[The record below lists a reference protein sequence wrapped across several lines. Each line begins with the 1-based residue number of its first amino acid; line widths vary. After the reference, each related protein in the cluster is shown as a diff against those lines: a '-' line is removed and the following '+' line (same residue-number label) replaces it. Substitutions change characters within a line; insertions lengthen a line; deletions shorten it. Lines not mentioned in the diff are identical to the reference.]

1 MIQTTFAPTLII
13 AVLSTPFLFFLNQQS
28 TAVSLVLS
36 VLIVFIASL
45 LSANASLARFQA
57 DKTTQ
62 RPKKPRRKVAASNRE
77 QGRVKWF
84 NTSKGFGFI
93 TRDNGEDV
101 FVHFRAIRGE
111 GHRSLRDGQPVE
123 FDISQGDKGLQA
135 NDVVAVQRH

>member
-1 MIQTTFAPTLII
+1 MIRTTFAPTFII
-13 AVLSTPFLFFLNQQS
+13 SLLCTPILFLLNQQN
-28 TAVSLVLS
+28 TTVSLILTAA
-36 VLIVFIASL
+36 IVFIASL
-45 LSANASLARFQA
+45 LSANASVARSKANKAPRQ
-57 DKTTQ
+57 
-62 RPKKPRRKVAASNRE
+62 KKPRRKVASSARE

-123 FDISQGDKGLQA
+123 FDINQGDKGLQA
-135 NDVVAVQRH
+135 SDVVAIQRH

>member
-77 QGRVKWF
+77 QGRVKCF

>member
-1 MIQTTFAPTLII
+1 MIRTTFAPTLAI
-13 AVLSTPFLFFLNQQS
+13 ALLSTPFFFLNQQ
-28 TAVSLVLS
+28 TTPVSLILS
-36 VLIVFIASL
+36 VVIVFVASL
-45 LSANASLARFQA
+45 LSANASLARSKVNKPTRKPA
-57 DKTTQ
+57 
-62 RPKKPRRKVAASNRE
+62 KPRRKVADNNRE

-123 FDISQGDKGLQA
+123 FDVSQGDKGLQA
-135 NDVVAVQRH
+135 SDVVAIQRH

>member
-1 MIQTTFAPTLII
+1 MIRTTFAPTFII
-13 AVLSTPFLFFLNQQS
+13 AVISTPFLFFLNQQ
-28 TAVSLVLS
+28 TTTVSLVLTA
-36 VLIVFIASL
+36 LIVFIASL
-45 LSANASLARFQA
+45 LSANASLGRHLNS
-57 DKTTQ
+57 KTP
-62 RPKKPRRKVAASNRE
+62 RPKKQRRKVSANSRE

-123 FDISQGDKGLQA
+123 FDINQGDKGLQA
-135 NDVVAVQRH
+135 SDVVALQRH

>member
-1 MIQTTFAPTLII
+1 MIRTTFAPTFII
-13 AVLSTPFLFFLNQQS
+13 AVLCTPILFFLNQQS
-28 TAVSLVLS
+28 TTVSLILTAA
-36 VLIVFIASL
+36 IVFIASL
-45 LSANASLARFQA
+45 LSANASVARSQA
-57 DKTTQ
+57 SKAPRQ
-62 RPKKPRRKVAASNRE
+62 RKSRRKVAASSRE

-123 FDISQGDKGLQA
+123 FDINQGDKGLQA
-135 NDVVAVQRH
+135 SDVVALQRH